1 MSPNDSDRF
10 SPSDRVRAYPASA
23 DAERAAPAV
32 SEGTE
37 LAERYWDRL
46 RLFALRRLGDP
57 ADAEDVAQE
66 TLRRVLQALD
76 EGRLRNPTALPAFVF
91 QTARNI
97 CLQRGRKSQRESR
110 ALARLRRGSS
120 AVSQETDPLT
130 SLVTVERQEKVRR
143 ALDQLD
149 EPDRD
154 LLKRLFYDGMDTAE
168 VARQLAITA
177 GAVRVRKHRALQRV
191 SALLGG
197 PEA

>member
-1 MSPNDSDRF
+1 MSPDDSDRF
-10 SPSDRVRAYPASA
+10 SPDDRVPAYPASA
-23 DAERAAPAV
+23 DAERAAPVV

-66 TLRRVLQALD
+66 TLRRVLQAL
-76 EGRLRNPTALPAFVF
+76 EEERLRNPTALPAFVF

-110 ALARLRRGSS
+110 ALARLRRRAST
-120 AVSQETDPLT
+120 VSPEKDPLT
-130 SLVTVERQEKVRR
+130 ALVSIERQQKVRR

-154 LLKRLFYDGMDTAE
+154 LLKRLFYDGLDTSE
-168 VARQLAITA
+168 VARQLAITP

-191 SALLGG
+191 SALLE
-197 PEA
+197 EAEA

>member
-1 MSPNDSDRF
+1 MSPDDSDRF
-10 SPSDRVRAYPASA
+10 SPDDRVPAHPEAADTESA
-23 DAERAAPAV
+23 GPVA
-32 SEGTE
+32 SEGAE

-46 RLFALRRLGDP
+46 RLFSLRRLGDP

-120 AVSQETDPLT
+120 AASQETDPLT
-130 SLVTVERQEKVRR
+130 SLVTVERQEIVRR

-149 EPDRD
+149 ESDRD
-154 LLKRLFYDGMDTAE
+154 LLERLFYDEMDTAE
-168 VARQLAITA
+168 VAQQLAITA

-191 SALLGG
+191 SMLLGEG
-197 PEA
+197 EA